1 MEIITLEEIFLEE
14 NNIIQIQINNNKT
27 KKIIKHKIHSINK
40 VISKGVV
47 LINLP
52 IVKIIKI
59 KCSKIIKYNKEE
71 DSFKIK
77 NPMLINRM
85 FKKTKEK
92 INL

>member
-14 NNIIQIQINNNKT
+14 NNIIQIQINNKT

-77 NPMLINRM
+77 NPMSINRM
-85 FKKTKEK
+85 FKKIKEK
-92 INL
+92 INS